1 MCGIAG
7 GSWTSQGE
15 PLGEAILRR
24 MTDAIRHRG
33 PDDEGQYHSAIAN
46 LTSATGSRAGGA
58 ALGHRRLSIIDL
70 AGGHQPLSNE
80 DDSVWIAFNG
90 EVYNYRELQ
99 PRLQGLGHRFRTA
112 SDTECIVHAYEQWG
126 HDCVRHL
133 RGMFA
138 FAIWDDR
145 RRKLFLARDRMGQKP
160 LVYRVANG
168 RLTFASELKSLL
180 QIPGAPRDIHPQS
193 VAEFVTLQYV
203 PHPNTMLRGYH
214 KLPPAHWAE
223 FDATTGDLIVRRYWE
238 APYQRPAGEDSP
250 LVPSPPLCGERAR
263 VRGGGYP
270 GENES
275 AASLP
280 EGPLTPAHSPKDEGE
295 VIGTAEADSSLIAD
309 PSSLTPHDWKV
320 LLRERLTEAVRL
332 RMRSDVPF
340 GAFLS
345 GGVDSTIITGLMQQQ
360 TSHKVQTFSI
370 GFSVKQYDERSYA
383 REAAAKLG
391 TDHHEFVVDPSAVEM
406 LPKLVEHYDEPF
418 ADSSAIPTMYLSR
431 LTRQHVTVAL
441 SGDGGDELF
450 AGYDRYLA
458 VDLADKLDHW
468 PWFVRKLLAHPIW
481 QRLPSSAG
489 KKSLLRRVKRFLAS
503 FAQQPERRYANWM
516 SIFDDTRRATL
527 FSREFADSLGGYD
540 GASFLMKSYARCNE
554 PDFVQRTT
562 SVDVESYL
570 PCDILTKVDVAS
582 MAYGLEARSPFMD
595 HRVVELAAQ
604 IPRPLKLHAR
614 RGKRILIE
622 TFADLLPESIQSRPK
637 MGFGVPLGQWFRG
650 ELREMLCDTLLDP
663 RSLQRGYFDPAAV
676 RRLIDEHASARWDH
690 SARLWLLLVF
700 ELWHRRYIDEPHVG

>member
-7 GSWTSQGE
+7 GCWTGQGE
-15 PLGEAILRR
+15 PLSESILRR

-33 PDDEGQYHSAIAN
+33 PDDEGQYHSMTADIGSPN
-46 LTSATGSRAGGA
+46 GSRSGGA

-70 AGGHQPLSNE
+70 SGGHQPLSNE
-80 DDSVWIAFNG
+80 DGSVWIAFNG
-90 EVYNYRELQ
+90 EVYNYRELH
-99 PRLQGLGHRFRTA
+99 PKLESLGHCFRTA

-126 HDCVRHL
+126 HACPQHL

-138 FAIWDDR
+138 FAIWDNR

-160 LVYRVANG
+160 LVYRVADG

-180 QIPGAPRDIHPQS
+180 RVPGSPRDINHEA
-193 VAEFVTLQYV
+193 VADFVTLQYV
-203 PHPNTMLRGYH
+203 PHPKTMLRGYH

-238 APYQRPAGEDSP
+238 APYQRSHGVGST
-250 LVPSPPLCGERAR
+250 LVPSPPSSGERAR
-263 VRGGGYP
+263 
-270 GENES
+270 GE
-275 AASLP
+275 
-280 EGPLTPAHSPKDEGE
+280 
-295 VIGTAEADSSLIAD
+295 GTEEEYTSLIPN
-309 PSSLTPHDWKV
+309 PSSFNPGDWKPR
-320 LLRERLTEAVRL
+320 LRERLTEAVRL

-360 TSHKVQTFSI
+360 VAHKVQTFSI
-370 GFSVKQYDERSYA
+370 GFSVKQFDERSYA

-406 LPKLVEHYDEPF
+406 LSKLVEHYDEPF

-458 VDLADKLDHW
+458 VDFAAKFDRW
-468 PWFVRKLLAHPIW
+468 PWILRAIMSNPIW
-481 QRLPSSAG
+481 QRLPAPVG
-489 KKSLLRRVKRFLAS
+489 QKSTLRRIKRFLGA
-503 FAQQPERRYANWM
+503 FGQRPERRYANWM
-516 SIFDDTRRATL
+516 SIFDDSRRSTL
-527 FSREFADSLGGYD
+527 FSSDFARSLGEYD
-540 GASFLMKSYARCNE
+540 GASFLLDVYSRCAE
-554 PDFVQRTT
+554 TDFVQRTT
-562 SVDVESYL
+562 CVDVESYL
-570 PCDILTKVDVAS
+570 PCDILTKVDLAS

-604 IPRPLKLHAR
+604 IPRPLKLRGR
-614 RGKRILIE
+614 RGKRILVE
-622 TFADLLPESIQSRPK
+622 TFADLIPESIQTRPK
-637 MGFGVPLGQWFRG
+637 MGFGVPVGEWFRG

-663 RSLQRGYFDPAAV
+663 RCLQRGYFDPTEV
-676 RRLIDEHASARWDH
+676 KRLIDEHTSAQWDH
-690 SARLWLLLVF
+690 SSRLWLLLVF
-700 ELWHRRYIDEPHVG
+700 ELWHRRYIDEAVCPSSST